1 MAQSPIWPVGVGSQ
15 LGAQWELWTRVLG
28 PSSHGP
34 LHGLFGLLH
43 SMVSGFP
50 RVSVLREQGRN
61 IWHFYDLP
69 LKVTKYPFVIFC
81 WLKQL
86 KSPAQVQEKTLT
98 QLLDGGSCNIL
109 KDRVG

>member
-1 MAQSPIWPVGVGSQ
+1 MAPSPIWPVGVGSQ
-15 LGAQWELWTRVLG
+15 LGAQWELWTGVLG

-61 IWHFYDLP
+61 IWRFYDLP
-69 LKVTKYPFVIFC
+69 LKVTKYLFC
-81 WLKQL
+81 YILLVEAVK
-86 KSPAQVQEKTLT
+86 KSCP
-98 QLLDGGSCNIL
+98 GSRGEDI
-109 KDRVG
+109 DSTS